1 MERKVTKLENCH
13 VEVLVTVTEEA
24 WKEAQKKAFEKLA
37 KNVTV
42 PGFRK
47 GKAPTNLVKDKV
59 NQVQV
64 MDEAINGILPS
75 LYREVLEEEHLQP
88 YAQPKVDVTKLS
100 DTELE
105 VKFIIVTAPE
115 VVLGAYTGLE
125 IGKETVEVTEEEVT
139 NALLDVQKQN
149 ASLVIKE
156 GASELGDT
164 VVIDFVGTIDG
175 VEFDGGKAENYEL
188 ELGSHSFVPGF
199 EEQLVGKVAGD
210 EVDVNVT
217 FPENYHEHLKGKA
230 AVFACKVHEVKAKSL
245 PELDDELIKE
255 LKIPGVETV
264 EAFREHKANE
274 LKAQKERNARNTYFG
289 KLLDKI
295 AEISTI
301 SIPEEIINNQVESSK
316 KDITNRM
323 AQSGLTLEQYLSIV
337 GQTEEDFLNKL
348 REDAYRDAR
357 NYFILSEVANKEDL
371 KVTDEELEFEYA
383 KIADQYKMSIED
395 VKKALG
401 AQSEEF
407 RHNVKMQRTE
417 DFLYANNN

>member
-13 VEVLVTVTEEA
+13 VEVLVTVDEAA
-24 WKEAQKKAFEKLA
+24 WKEAQKKAFDKLA

-47 GKAPTNLVKDKV
+47 GKAPANLVKDKV

-105 VKFIIVTAPE
+105 VKFVIVTAPE
-115 VVLGAYTGLE
+115 VVLGTYKGLE

-149 ASLVIKE
+149 ASLVLKE
-156 GASELGDT
+156 GASEMGDT

-210 EVDVNVT
+210 EVDVKVT
-217 FPENYHEHLKGKA
+217 FPENYHEHLKGKD
-230 AVFACKVHEVKAKSL
+230 AVFACKVHEVKSKSI
-245 PELDDELIKE
+245 PELTDELIKE
-255 LKIPGVETV
+255 LKVPGVETI
-264 EAFREHKANE
+264 EAYREHKANE

-295 AEISTI
+295 AETSTI

-316 KDITNRM
+316 KDIVNRM
-323 AQSGLTLEQYLSIV
+323 QQSGLTLEQYLSIV
-337 GQTEEDFLNKL
+337 GQSEEDFMNKL

-401 AQSEEF
+401 PQSEEF

-417 DFLYANNN
+417 DFLYNNNN